1 MFTVGPEYNYFLS
14 KVMFNYF
21 LIICAASWARFR
33 LCFCNPGCWDFP
45 FLSPLR
51 ETHSTLSINSA
62 INWAIIK
69 DTGREN
75 KGTMYPVKPRAGE
88 EPWVSEQR
96 PSLPE
101 HGRKDLKPFRSV
113 QLWVTEGLRDTG
125 WVGTV
130 DNRTRLDLCTEPE
143 YPAWDWEV
151 FSDLD
156 LGILFIY
163 GSQTLQ
169 RDDSDVKVSPDL
181 PCASFY
187 ITRMWAD
194 TEAEDVE

>member
-21 LIICAASWARFR
+21 LIICAASWAWFR

-51 ETHSTLSINSA
+51 ETHSILSINSA

-88 EPWVSEQR
+88 EPWVSEDLGKTESSRTWQKGFEALPFCAALSHR
-96 PSLPE
+96 GTEGHRVGEDSGQQDKVRPVHRAWIPSL
-101 HGRKDLKPFRSV
+101 
-113 QLWVTEGLRDTG
+113 GLRG
-125 WVGTV
+125 VLRPRSRNLV
-130 DNRTRLDLCTEPE
+130 H
-143 YPAWDWEV
+143 
-151 FSDLD
+151 
-156 LGILFIY
+156 
-163 GSQTLQ
+163 TLQ